1 MKVEIENSRTI
12 KKFSE
17 LKCGEIFVCDNIV
30 YMKMNDLLENNNAFD
45 FESLI
50 MCYFPYNK
58 EVEIP
63 KEIILKVEI

>member
-1 MKVEIENSRTI
+1 MKVEIENSSII
-12 KKFSE
+12 KKFGE

-30 YMKMNDLLENNNAFD
+30 YMKMNDLLENNNALE

-50 MCYFPYNK
+50 MCYFPYNR

>member
-1 MKVEIENSRTI
+1 MKVEIEDSRTI

-30 YMKMNDLLENNNAFD
+30 YMKMNDLLENNNAYE

-50 MCYFPYNK
+50 MSYFLYNREVEMPK
-58 EVEIP
+58 EV
-63 KEIILKVEI
+63 ILKVEI

>member
-1 MKVEIENSRTI
+1 MKVEIEDSRTI

-30 YMKMNDLLENNNAFD
+30 YMKMNDLLGKDNAFE

-50 MCYFPYNK
+50 MCYFPYNR

-63 KEIILKVEI
+63 KEVILKVEI

>member
-1 MKVEIENSRTI
+1 MKVEIEDSRTI

-30 YMKMNDLLENNNAFD
+30 YMKMNDLLENNNALE

-58 EVEIP
+58 EVEMP

>member
-1 MKVEIENSRTI
+1 MKVEIEDSRTI

-30 YMKMNDLLENNNAFD
+30 YIKMNDLIENNNALE

-50 MCYFPYNK
+50 MCYFPYNR

>member
-1 MKVEIENSRTI
+1 MKVEIEDSRTI

-17 LKCGEIFVCDNIV
+17 LKCGGIFVCDNIV
-30 YMKMNDLLENNNAFD
+30 YMKMNDLLENNNALE

-50 MCYFPYNK
+50 MCYFPYNR

-63 KEIILKVEI
+63 KETILKVEI

>member
-1 MKVEIENSRTI
+1 MKVEIEDSRTI
-12 KKFSE
+12 KTFGE

-30 YMKMNDLLENNNAFD
+30 YMKMNDLLENNNALE
-45 FESLI
+45 FEGLI
-50 MCYFPYNK
+50 MCYLSYNR